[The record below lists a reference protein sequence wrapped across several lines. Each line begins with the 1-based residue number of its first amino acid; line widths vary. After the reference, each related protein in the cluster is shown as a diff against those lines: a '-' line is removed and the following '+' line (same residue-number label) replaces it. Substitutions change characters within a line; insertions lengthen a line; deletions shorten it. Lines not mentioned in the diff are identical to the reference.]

1 MTIHFQHDLDDDHSG
16 LVAWVDG
23 RGQFF
28 AVGEDDVARE
38 YGDGDE
44 ERLRADLQPAAPS
57 PVARHVALMRQQW
70 RTAMNEYLEAEY
82 SDISHLPEHEQ
93 EKAFDRAGLAL
104 DTLVGT
110 RAADLTILAEKMRV
124 IDKTGTYQASGYWE
138 DLLEDVKELSKRAV
152 FVPTKADVFA
162 AIKRGLRKIEPWYNW
177 YRSDIFRLDAHER
190 DFSDESEGKAFCLEI
205 QWLGIHVAFE
215 LGRTP
220 PKLSAAEVASRRAML
235 AAKSEA

>member
-57 PVARHVALMRQQW
+57 PVARPVALMRQQW

-93 EKAFDRAGLAL
+93 EKAFDRAGLESVWKIRGERFG
-104 DTLVGT
+104 VGDS
-110 RAADLTILAEKMRV
+110 RPWR
-124 IDKTGTYQASGYWE
+124 
-138 DLLEDVKELSKRAV
+138 
-152 FVPTKADVFA
+152 
-162 AIKRGLRKIEPWYNW
+162 RGSWPAR
-177 YRSDIFRLDAHER
+177 RR
-190 DFSDESEGKAFCLEI
+190 C
-205 QWLGIHVAFE
+205 
-215 LGRTP
+215 
-220 PKLSAAEVASRRAML
+220 ASRNHGPIGAIGSSSQRSARRPI
-235 AAKSEA
+235 AGAGP